1 MERLLSRWHSGGGV
15 ISYRYVGYL
24 AEISWPIFRLGAGSA
39 RLQRVAPLPYADAR
53 TSLRACGGRICPLR
67 IFREDRK
74 VERILLCLRECMT
87 RDRPAQ
93 TYAYVSSRRM
103 GRKPGRH

>member
-24 AEISWPIFRLGAGSA
+24 AEISRPIFRLGAGSA

-53 TSLRACGGRICPLR
+53 TSLRACGGRNCPPP

-74 VERILLCLRECMT
+74 VERILLYLRECMT

-93 TYAYVSSRRM
+93 TYGYVFM
-103 GRKPGRH
+103 MLMARKLG